1 MKTEI
6 TFGRVPFIRSVILLI
21 SSFSMLSFN
30 SVFAQNQFTKGVN
43 LSNWFQGS
51 SVNDIQ
57 FSKYSKKDLQNIKSL
72 GCDVIRLPI
81 NLHYMTSGNPNYI
94 IEPLFFHMLDSV
106 VKWSEDLDIN
116 LILDNHTFD
125 PAVNTDPSIGDILAK
140 VWPQMAE
147 HYKSASALIKYEI
160 LNEPH
165 GITTQVWA
173 AIQQRAIDA
182 IRAIDTKHTIVI
194 GAAGWNTYSEMVNL
208 PVYTD
213 TNLIYTFHFYDP
225 FLFTH
230 QGASWASPSMVDL
243 AGVPFP
249 YNSATMPACPASLTG
264 SWIENEIK
272 YNYATNGT
280 VARIKQL
287 MDIAIN
293 FRDSRKVPVFC
304 GEFGVYNL
312 NSNNSDR
319 VYWYKAMRE
328 YMETNNIP
336 WTTWDYQG
344 GFGLFKKGTNEFFE
358 HDLNIPLLQ
367 ALGLKVPAQTSYIQ
381 RPDSIGFSIY
391 SDYVGPYINQSNG
404 STGINYYSNAQPN
417 NGNYCLDW
425 KGGARY
431 SFAGFDFVP
440 NRDFSKLVQEN
451 YAIDFFVRGDSPGS
465 DFEIRFIDTKTAD
478 PNDHPWRMHMP
489 IGESSGPWDKRW
501 HHVRVLLKDF
511 TEMGSYDNGT
521 WYSPVG
527 LYDWTAVDRFD
538 IVAESADLTGKE
550 FWFDNIVIT
559 DLDTSSIWVNNALN
573 VGLFREVNTKGKLL
587 IYPNPVKGFLN
598 VRYCQAENGNVIIQF
613 TDIMGRRLFL
623 TEFKNQPAG
632 DYTFTLNRKDP
643 EFASLS
649 GGLYV
654 MNVLIGRETSLS
666 GIFKV
671 E

>member
-6 TFGRVPFIRSVILLI
+6 IFRRVTFSRSLLLLI
-21 SSFSMLSFN
+21 SSFSILSFN
-30 SVFAQNQFTKGVN
+30 SVFAQNQFNKGVN
-43 LSNWFQGS
+43 LTNWFQGS
-51 SVNDIQ
+51 SVHDVQ

-81 NLHYMTSGNPNYI
+81 NLHYMTSGNPDYI
-94 IEPLFFHMLDSV
+94 IDPLFFHLLDSV
-106 VKWSEDLDIN
+106 VQWSEDLKIN

-125 PAVNTDPSIGDILAK
+125 PAVNTDPSVGDILVK

-147 HYKSASALIKYEI
+147 HYKNTSTLIKYEI

-173 AIQQRAIDA
+173 GIQQRAIDA

-230 QGASWASPSMVDL
+230 QGASWVSPSMVDL

-249 YNSATMPACPASLTG
+249 YNSATMPVCPASLLG

-272 YNYATNGT
+272 YNYATIGT
-280 VARIKQL
+280 VAKVKQL

-293 FRDSRKVPVFC
+293 FRDARKVPVYC
-304 GEFGVYNL
+304 GEFGGYNL

-319 VYWYKAMRE
+319 VYWYQAMRE
-328 YMETNNIP
+328 YMEANNIP

-367 ALGLKVPAQTSYIQ
+367 ALALNVPAQTVFIQ
-381 RPDSIGFSIY
+381 RPDSAGFSIY
-391 SDYVGPYINQSNG
+391 MDYLGPYINQSNG
-404 STGINYYSNAQPN
+404 STGIDYYSDAQPN

-425 KGGARY
+425 KGGPQY
-431 SFAGFDFVP
+431 SFIGFDFVP
-440 NRDFSKLVQEN
+440 NRDFSMLVKDN

-465 DFEIRFIDTKTAD
+465 NFEIRFIDTKTND
-478 PNDHPWRMHMP
+478 PNDHPWRMHKQ
-489 IGESSGPWDKRW
+489 IDESNWSWDKKW
-501 HHVRVLLKDF
+501 HHVRVLLNDF

-521 WYSPVG
+521 WYNPAG

-538 IVAESADLTGKE
+538 IVAESADLSGKE
-550 FWFDNIVIT
+550 FWFDNILISNM
-559 DLDTSSIWVNNALN
+559 DSSSIWENNALN
-573 VGLFREVNTKGKLL
+573 VGLFHKVHPTAKLL
-587 IYPNPVKGFLN
+587 IYPNPVKGFLT
-598 VRYCQAENGNVIIQF
+598 VQYRQTENGNVIIQF
-613 TDIMGRRLFL
+613 ADILGRSLFV
-623 TEFKNQPAG
+623 TELKNQPAG
-632 DYTFTLNRKDP
+632 DHTFVLNSQEP
-643 EFASLS
+643 AFANLS
-649 GGLYV
+649 QGLYL
-654 MNVLIGRETSLS
+654 MNVLIGRETNLS